1 VRNLIRKIAVTAACS
16 ICCSLFSSLAIA
28 QNGFSFREL
37 ADAASP
43 YNNATVA
50 PQMSC
55 EDLLSIAIPELVEN
69 SVELIPA
76 NGDVPAH
83 CRMDGVLAP
92 EIGFQI
98 NLPMRWNRRFY
109 MHGNGG
115 HAGERP
121 DSPSRARTRNNALV
135 HGFVTAST
143 NTGHDAQTEPGASF
157 AYNNDQKLIDYAYRA
172 VDLTADTAKALA
184 AEFYDRSVSYSYW
197 DGCSTGG
204 RQGLM
209 NAQRFPDNFDGIIAG
224 APVSDFSG
232 TTAAGFWFVGTLR
245 EAQISDAQIQVLS
258 ETIYAQCDALD
269 GAEDGLIE
277 DPRQCSVDFRASL
290 PNCSGSTGDD
300 NCFNETQLTAL
311 EKVYGG
317 MVSNGDVVYPGL
329 PLGGEK
335 NNGWLGMVSG
345 EQRLPF
351 AAAIAAS
358 SMQYMVFEEDNPDYD
373 WRSFDFDT
381 DMSLLD
387 GLGELLDTRDPDL
400 SAFKDR
406 GGKLIMHHGWA
417 DNLLVPGM
425 STEYFDS
432 VIATHGD
439 ETDEFARL
447 YMVPG
452 MGHCRGGFGADRF
465 DLLTPLINWVE
476 NGVAP
481 GTLTADSANNPDLS
495 RLLCPYP
502 QAARYSGQGDVGSA
516 DSYVCVEPVE
526 LE

>member
-1 VRNLIRKIAVTAACS
+1 MTICSRLSFSALTLSIFSLLSSATAV
-16 ICCSLFSSLAIA
+16 A
-28 QNGFSFREL
+28 QNGYSFRDL
-37 ADAASP
+37 AESTIRYD
-43 YNNATVA
+43 NATVA
-50 PQMSC
+50 PQLDC
-55 EDLLSIAIPELVEN
+55 GALLEFLTLTSELVEI
-69 SVELIPA
+69 SVQTIVA
-76 NGDVPAH
+76 DGDVPAH
-83 CRMDGVLAP
+83 CRVDGVLAP

-98 NLPMRWNRRFY
+98 NLPARWNRRFY

-121 DSPSRARTRNNALV
+121 DSPSRARTRNNALT

-157 AYNNDQKLIDYAYRA
+157 AYNNHQKLIDYAHRA
-172 VDLTADTAKALA
+172 VDLTADTAKAMATLY
-184 AEFYDRSVSYSYW
+184 YDRPVSYSYW

-209 NAQRFPDNFDGIIAG
+209 NAQRFPENFDGIIAG

-232 TTAAGFWFVGTLR
+232 TTAAGFWFVGTLA
-245 EAQISDAQIQVLS
+245 EAQFSDAQVETLS
-258 ETIYAQCDALD
+258 STIYAKCDVLD

-277 DPRQCSVDFRASL
+277 DPRQCSIDFRSSL
-290 PNCSGSTGDD
+290 PSCATSTGDD
-300 NCFNETQLTAL
+300 NCFNETQLQAL

-317 MVSNGDVVYPGL
+317 MVSNGEVVYPGL

-335 NNGWLGMVSG
+335 NNGWNGSVAG

-351 AAAIAAS
+351 AAAIADS
-358 SMQYMVFEEDNPDYD
+358 SMKYMVFDQDNPDYD
-373 WRSFDFDT
+373 WHTFDFDR
-381 DMSLLD
+381 DMDLLA
-387 GLGELLDTRDPDL
+387 GLGELLNTRDPDL

-425 STEYFDS
+425 TTEYFDA
-432 VIATHGD
+432 VRATHGV
-439 ETDEFARL
+439 ETDDFARL

-452 MGHCRGGFGADRF
+452 MGHCRGGFAADRF
-465 DLLTPLINWVE
+465 DMLTPLINWVE

-481 GTLTADSANNPDLS
+481 GTLTADSQGDPELS

-502 QAARYSGQGDVGSA
+502 EAARYSGEGDVRNA
-516 DSYVCVEPVE
+516 ESYVCE
-526 LE
+526 LP

>member
-1 VRNLIRKIAVTAACS
+1 MITKNISGLGVALCVLVSAPV
-16 ICCSLFSSLAIA
+16 LA
-28 QNGFSFREL
+28 QNGYSFRDF
-37 ADAASP
+37 A
-43 YNNATVA
+43 NAPVSNA
-50 PQMSC
+50 GVVPQLEC
-55 EDLLSIAIPELVEN
+55 AEIGRLEIPELVSL
-69 SVELIPA
+69 SVQTIAA
-76 NGDVPAH
+76 NGEIPAH
-83 CRMDGVLAP
+83 CRIDGVLSP

-98 NLPMRWNRRFY
+98 NLPDRWNQRFY

-121 DSPSRARTRNNALV
+121 DSPSRQRTRDEALK

-157 AYNNDQKLIDYAYRA
+157 AFNNEQKLIDYAYRA
-172 VDLTADTAKALA
+172 VDLTADTAKAVA
-184 AEFYDRSVSYSYW
+184 TQYYAQPVSYSYW

-232 TTAAGFWFVGTLR
+232 TTAAGFWFVGALENAGLT
-245 EAQISDAQIQVLS
+245 AAHIDAVSDA
-258 ETIYAQCDALD
+258 IYAQCDALD

-277 DPRQCSVDFRASL
+277 DPRRCEIDLRATLPQCSSDTA
-290 PNCSGSTGDD
+290 GDH
-300 NCFNETQLTAL
+300 CFNEQQLTAL

-317 MVSNGDVVYPGL
+317 MVSNGEVVYPGL

-335 NNGWLGMVSG
+335 NNGWNFMVLS
-345 EQRLPF
+345 EQRLPL

-373 WRSFDFDT
+373 WHQFDFDR
-381 DMSLLD
+381 DMPLLE
-387 GLGELLDTRDPDL
+387 GLGALLDTRDPDL
-400 SAFKDR
+400 SAFRNR
-406 GGKLIMHHGWA
+406 GGKLLMHHGWA

-425 STEYFDS
+425 STEYFDA
-432 VIATHGD
+432 VLEAHGE
-439 ETDEFARL
+439 ETNEFARL
-447 YMVPG
+447 YMVPA

-465 DLLTPLINWVE
+465 DLMTPLINWVE

-481 GTLTADSANNPDLS
+481 GTLIADSESDPDLS

-502 QAARYSGQGDVGSA
+502 EAARYSGSGDPRA
-516 DSYVCVEPVE
+516 AENYVCENIE
-526 LE
+526 N